1 MGNAIRIDR
10 CPHCSGV
17 LRERTKEQNDLLH
30 AVITD
35 ISRQK
40 EWAGKWLSV
49 EEWKRLLIAG
59 WERTR
64 GNGPSMYP
72 AVDGKG
78 FDFIYTRSSRL
89 AKQDMTELV
98 EYVSAWAI
106 DQGVHLHDR
115 EAA

>member
-1 MGNAIRIDR
+1 MSAIRIDR
-10 CPHCSGV
+10 CPHCAGI

-30 AVITD
+30 AVISD
-35 ISRQK
+35 IAEQK
-40 EWAGKWLSV
+40 QWAGKYLSV
-49 EEWKRLLIAG
+49 EELKRLLIAA

-72 AVDGKG
+72 AVDGNG

-89 AKQDMTELV
+89 AKQDMTELCD
-98 EYVSAWAI
+98 YVQAWAV
-106 DQGVHLHDR
+106 DNGVQLR